1 MRRLCDHSRYYFSL
15 FANKSYTI
23 LVTITVAL
31 SFLAVIA
38 SFGYML
44 YFTFFYFRLSR
55 IIGGAV
61 SLFSFIY
68 LNKSLQGR

>member
-1 MRRLCDHSRYYFSL
+1 MRRLCDHARYYFSL
-15 FANKSYTI
+15 FANRLYTI
-23 LVTITVAL
+23 LVTIVVAL
-31 SFLAVIA
+31 SFLSTIA
-38 SFGYML
+38 IFGYML

-68 LNKSLQGR
+68 LNRSLQGR